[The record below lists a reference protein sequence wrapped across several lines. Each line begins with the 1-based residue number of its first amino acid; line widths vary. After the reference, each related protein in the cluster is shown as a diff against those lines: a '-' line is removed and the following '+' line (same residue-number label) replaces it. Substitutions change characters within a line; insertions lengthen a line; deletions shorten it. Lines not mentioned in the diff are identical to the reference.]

1 MNNVFYSN
9 RTNRHFCIAEM
20 DREVQFL
27 LCYMP
32 EDSGKVQAVIKD
44 EAIWCTLIT
53 EYVTSNTL
61 SETDSDIFKKDC
73 FTLHR
78 GIDKVGDS
86 EGSPKKLNKGI

>member
-9 RTNRHFCIAEM
+9 RTNRHFCIADM
-20 DREVQFL
+20 NREVQFL

-32 EDSGKVQAVIKD
+32 ADSGKVQAVIKD
-44 EAIWCTLIT
+44 ETMWCTLIT

-78 GIDKVGDS
+78 EMISLVILKDR
-86 EGSPKKLNKGI
+86 LRN

>member
-27 LCYMP
+27 LYNMP
-32 EDSGKVQAVIKD
+32 ADSGKVQAVIKD

-53 EYVTSNTL
+53 EYVTSNTFIRDGL
-61 SETDSDIFKKDC
+61 
-73 FTLHR
+73 
-78 GIDKVGDS
+78 
-86 EGSPKKLNKGI
+86 

>member
-1 MNNVFYSN
+1 
-9 RTNRHFCIAEM
+9 
-20 DREVQFL
+20 
-27 LCYMP
+27 MP
-32 EDSGKVQAVIKD
+32 ADSGKVQAVIKD

-78 GIDKVGDS
+78 GMISLAILKDR
-86 EGSPKKLNKGI
+86 LRN

>member
-9 RTNRHFCIAEM
+9 RTNRLFCITDM

-27 LCYMP
+27 LYYMP
-32 EDSGKVQAVIKD
+32 EDSGKVQVVIK
-44 EAIWCTLIT
+44 EETMWCTQIT

-78 GIDKVGDS
+78 EMISLVILKDC
-86 EGSPKKLNKGI
+86 LRN

>member
-32 EDSGKVQAVIKD
+32 EDSGKVQVVIKD

-53 EYVTSNTL
+53 EYVTSNTFIRDGL
-61 SETDSDIFKKDC
+61 
-73 FTLHR
+73 
-78 GIDKVGDS
+78 
-86 EGSPKKLNKGI
+86 

>member
-1 MNNVFYSN
+1 MDNVFYSN

-53 EYVTSNTL
+53 EYVTSNTFIRDGL
-61 SETDSDIFKKDC
+61 
-73 FTLHR
+73 
-78 GIDKVGDS
+78 
-86 EGSPKKLNKGI
+86 

>member
-53 EYVTSNTL
+53 EYVTSNTFIRDGL
-61 SETDSDIFKKDC
+61 
-73 FTLHR
+73 
-78 GIDKVGDS
+78 
-86 EGSPKKLNKGI
+86 

>member
-1 MNNVFYSN
+1 MDNVFYSN

-78 GIDKVGDS
+78 EMISLVILKDR
-86 EGSPKKLNKGI
+86 LRN